1 MVTRTIEIE
10 DNLDEI
16 IKSVQDDIRTL
27 AEKYIKENNEKPDL
41 SDLDYSGDVHDI
53 IDDAVP
59 VHTSEIEDLW
69 YREIDD
75 LWYLYGDQFEDAF
88 NFAGIG
94 DKNDDD
100 WPHGWKAAAIYCYIE
115 QEISDWFVD
124 NIDAIFEDNKHDE
137 EEN

>member
-27 AEKYIKENNEKPDL
+27 AEEYIAENNEKPDL

-53 IDDAVP
+53 IDGAVP
-59 VHTSEIEDLW
+59 VYTN
-69 YREIDD
+69 EIDN

-88 NFAGIG
+88 DSAGFD
-94 DKNDDD
+94 DKNDEA
-100 WPHGWKAAAIYCYIE
+100 WPLGWKAAAIYCYIE
-115 QEISDWFVD
+115 QEITDWFVD
-124 NIDAIFEDNKHDE
+124 NIDAIFEESKHDE

>member
-1 MVTRTIEIE
+1 MVTRIIEIE

-16 IKSVQDDIRTL
+16 IESVQDDVQAL
-27 AEKYIKENNEKPDL
+27 AEEYIKENNEKPDL

-53 IDDAVP
+53 IDGAVP
-59 VHTSEIEDLW
+59 VYTN
-69 YREIDD
+69 EIDN

-88 NFAGIG
+88 DSAGIG
-94 DKNDDD
+94 EKNDDD
-100 WPHGWKAAAIYCYIE
+100 WPNGWHAAAIYCYIE
-115 QEISDWFVD
+115 QEITDWFVD